1 MERGSAGELLIP
13 KQCLENAL
21 ARHTAHRGAHA
32 QKVVEIAVHGPG
44 DPELPTEQVIH
55 HGADGTTVVLRDERV
70 RQPRRLEH
78 HDEAAIVR
86 QVTALLHPMLRSL

>member
-21 ARHTAHRGAHA
+21 ARHKAHRSAHA
-32 QKVVEIAVHGPG
+32 QKVVQIAVHGPG
-44 DPELPTEQVIH
+44 DPELNPTERVIH

-70 RQPRRLEH
+70 RQRLEH

-86 QVTALLHPMLRSL
+86 QVTPILHPMLRSL